1 MTDLGVSTTA
11 LWSDRTR
18 AMHIGI
24 LLAIVAALVV
34 APAFVYPIA
43 ILNVL
48 IFALFAAS
56 YNLLLSSSGLIS
68 FGHAAYLGVA
78 AYVTGYSV
86 KNWGL
91 TPELAIL
98 LGTAASALLGAAFGY
113 VAIRRQGIYFAMIT
127 MGLAQLVYFLCLQRG
142 ELTGGED
149 GMTGLPRGALFGLF
163 SLNSNLAIYYFVLV
177 VVVAAMILIY
187 RIAESPFG
195 LMLTAIRDNEV
206 RTSSLGHHTFRYKHL
221 AFVLASALAG
231 LAGSLKAMVFQLV
244 TLSDVHWSM
253 SGLVVLMVLIGG
265 IGTVYGP
272 LIGALVVV
280 FIQTYLAG
288 LGGSWVVV
296 IQGAIFMICVT
307 LFREGIVG
315 RLGLWVKRPL

>member
-1 MTDLGVSTTA
+1 MMDLGASSTA

-18 AMHIGI
+18 TMHAAI
-24 LLAIVAALVV
+24 LAVLVAALIV
-34 APAFVYPIA
+34 APAVIYPIS

-56 YNLLLSSSGLIS
+56 YNLLLSTSGLIS
-68 FGHAAYLGVA
+68 FGHAAYLGIA
-78 AYVTGYSV
+78 AYITGYSA
-86 KNWGL
+86 KMWGL

-98 LGTAASALLGAAFGY
+98 LGTAGAALLGAAYGY

-127 MGLAQLVYFLCLQRG
+127 MGLAQLVYFLCLQRA
-142 ELTGGED
+142 EFTGGED
-149 GMTGLPRGALFGLF
+149 GLTGVPRGDLFGLF
-163 SLNSNLAIYYFVLV
+163 SLNSNLAIYYFVLA
-177 VVVAAMILIY
+177 VVVAAMIFIY
-187 RIAESPFG
+187 RIIESPFG

-206 RTSSLGHHTFRYKHL
+206 RTASLGHRTFRYKHL
-221 AFVLASALAG
+221 AFILASAMAG
-231 LAGSLKAMVFQLV
+231 LAGSLKVVVFQLA

-253 SGLVVLMVLIGG
+253 SGLVVLMVLVGG

-272 LIGALVVV
+272 WVGALVVV
-280 FIQTYLAG
+280 FSQTYLAG

-315 RLGLWVKRPL
+315 RLGILLKRPL